1 ITVDKI
7 TDTMGSKLVEHD
19 TVLFKNKSDT
29 AARRAAEAFVRKT
42 DLLHIGTER
51 VYFDANTGEQVTLDE
66 SRSLDDVEYGYLVKL
81 QTKGVYFFES
91 RAQAHRFKEENPEQ
105 HSIVYEPEDRLGEGY
120 HAHMLTGT
128 QMATLIKSIRARE
141 DISEGTRRL
150 METVIAQASA
160 RMLSGNRIT
169 S

>member
-1 ITVDKI
+1 NPEVVKADLTPAELNAITSRVMEGQLNADDKDLLGVTLWEILNNAREFRSVKGTYFPLMRYGDHVVRTEDKI
-7 TDTMGSKLVEHD
+7 TDTMGGTLVEPD

-42 DLLHIGTER
+42 DLLHIGTKR

-91 RAQAHRFKEENPEQ
+91 RAQAHRFKEE
-105 HSIVYEPEDRLGEGY
+105 
-120 HAHMLTGT
+120 
-128 QMATLIKSIRARE
+128 
-141 DISEGTRRL
+141 
-150 METVIAQASA
+150 
-160 RMLSGNRIT
+160 
-169 S
+169 